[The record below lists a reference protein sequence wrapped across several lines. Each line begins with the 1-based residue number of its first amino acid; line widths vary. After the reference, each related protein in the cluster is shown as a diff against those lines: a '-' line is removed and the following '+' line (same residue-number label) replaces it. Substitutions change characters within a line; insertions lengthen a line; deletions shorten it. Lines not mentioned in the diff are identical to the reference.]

1 MRAQV
6 FTGPH
11 TFVLKELEVPSIQD
25 DEVLVRVRA
34 VGACGS
40 DFHGFTGE
48 SGRRYPG
55 MVMGHEIAGEIEQL
69 GASVHAYKRGDHVV
83 VQPIHSCGHCTVCRE
98 GKTSVCLNK
107 RMIGV
112 NMDQVGGLAEY
123 IPVHMDNIY
132 GIHSKVPF
140 EIAALSEPLAVGF
153 GAVGRSGMKENLTV
167 AIVGAGMI
175 GVSILLAVSRYKPSK
190 IFIIDQKENKLHVA
204 ENLGAI
210 AINFR
215 QTDPV
220 KAILEQ
226 TDGLGADITFEA
238 VGLQT
243 SVTSSILATRV
254 GGRIVWVG
262 NMAPQVNI
270 PMQEIVTKAREILG
284 VYCYE
289 PEDFRQSV
297 QYIETNPHL
306 MERFVNTTVPL
317 ERTQDLFTQLSSGE
331 LDVFR
336 AVITV

>member
-6 FTGPH
+6 FAGPN
-11 TFVLKELEVPSIQD
+11 TFTLKELEIPEIQD
-25 DEVLVRVRA
+25 EEVLVRVRA

-55 MVMGHEIAGEIEQL
+55 MVMGHEIAGQIEQL
-69 GASVHAYKRGDHVV
+69 GPSVHAYKKGDHVV
-83 VQPIHSCGHCTVCRE
+83 VQPIRSCGHCTVCRE

-107 RMIGV
+107 HMIGV

-123 IPVHMDNIY
+123 IPVHAENICA
-132 GIHSKVPF
+132 IDSKIPF

-153 GAVGRSGMKENLTV
+153 GAVARSGMKENLTV

-175 GVSILLAVSRYKPSK
+175 GLSILLALSPYTPSK
-190 IFIIDQKENKLHVA
+190 VFILDKKENKLSVA

-210 AINFR
+210 PINFEKV
-215 QTDPV
+215 DPV
-220 KAILEQ
+220 KTILEQ

-238 VGLQT
+238 VGLQA

-262 NMAPQVNI
+262 NMAPEVTI

-289 PEDFRQSV
+289 SDDFRRSV
-297 QYIETNPHL
+297 QYIEKNPHL

-317 ERTQDLFTQLSSGE
+317 ERTQELFMQLSNGE